1 MDNRFKEQRGFLTFA
16 QNNSTTDYLR
26 LAYCQALSIKATQK
40 INSCAV
46 IVDEETNKTVTET
59 HRKVFDHIIVL
70 NDDDAANDEW
80 KLKNEWKAWWI
91 TPYKETL
98 KVESDI
104 LFTTNIDHWWVGMQQ
119 RELVLTSHVRDY
131 EGSVATSRTYRKLF
145 DDNLLPDV
153 YNGIMYFR
161 YGKTSMDFFIM
172 ARDIF
177 QNWPMFRDEL
187 LINCRDEEPSTDVV
201 FAIAAELVGANLC
214 TLPSLSYPT
223 FTHMKSAMQGWGTGV
238 DWEET
243 LYAQFDKEQLTV
255 GFTRQLY
262 PFHYQTKTFI
272 TDDTIKHYE
281 QLNGF

>member
-1 MDNRFKEQRGFLTFA
+1 
-16 QNNSTTDYLR
+16 
-26 LAYCQALSIKATQK
+26 
-40 INSCAV
+40 
-46 IVDEETNKTVTET
+46 
-59 HRKVFDHIIVL
+59 
-70 NDDDAANDEW
+70 
-80 KLKNEWKAWWI
+80 
-91 TPYKETL
+91 
-98 KVESDI
+98 
-104 LFTTNIDHWWVGMQQ
+104 
-119 RELVLTSHVRDY
+119 
-131 EGSVATSRTYRKLF
+131 
-145 DDNLLPDV
+145 
-153 YNGIMYFR
+153 MYFR